1 MKNSTQIP
9 IGFLFCHI
17 TIVYILVPLSLFSR
31 CLAYICW
38 LGWQHRSP
46 NSLYIPCKIND
57 GNSQFL
63 LGLSLNPPRIFQT
76 SSTSLGGARFMTSMT
91 KNTARPLTT
100 TFAHR
105 PVVSWK
111 IVSFMDILL
120 TSFLSRLQFARGSL
134 NAVTTCS
141 ALSGVKVVRVY
152 TIKRNCVLLI
162 EERERERE
170 SNRHL
175 GSSRKV
181 ATIWGGW
188 KHYLLVTRPNGVGA
202 RFDRESV
209 TRRATSRPWD
219 NLYGPNWPWK
229 STTAAA
235 LAPTRAQRVI

>member
-1 MKNSTQIP
+1 MCRRMSIFKGGVGKRNCCLCYWLLVA
-9 IGFLFCHI
+9 GVA
-17 TIVYILVPLSLFSR
+17 TIWKIQRKFQSAFYSVILPLYIFSFLSLFSP

-76 SSTSLGGARFMTSMT
+76 SSTSLGGTRFMTSMT

-100 TFAHR
+100 TFAPR

-170 SNRHL
+170 
-175 GSSRKV
+175 
-181 ATIWGGW
+181 
-188 KHYLLVTRPNGVGA
+188 
-202 RFDRESV
+202 
-209 TRRATSRPWD
+209 
-219 NLYGPNWPWK
+219 
-229 STTAAA
+229 
-235 LAPTRAQRVI
+235 RVIGI